1 MKFSETPPTKLIHTH
16 FKDTLQNIQC
26 GIYERLKKQKANKRR
41 RKKEN
46 LSFPKQQ
53 S

>member
-1 MKFSETPPTKLIHTH
+1 MKFSETLPTKLIHTH

-26 GIYERLKKQKANKRR
+26 GIYERLNKKKQIKEE
-41 RKKEN
+41 KKN